1 MGLSATGK
9 GRHHAP
15 MRWLARTVA
24 YAGAVSTATV
34 LGCLASS
41 YFVLLG
47 LTELGVA
54 IPWADRLAV
63 YGRDV
68 LGMGPLLAV
77 VVGVALLV
85 ALPLGALGIR
95 LLPGFPWHRA
105 CGYGLA
111 CGLAVPAALLA
122 MQAALGAMPVA
133 GARSWPGL
141 LAQAFAG
148 VAAGAVFAALRRG
161 YAAGPSASAPAAAS
175 GDGSAAS
182 GSPASSSSTT
192 S

>member
-41 YFVLLG
+41 HFVLLG

-141 LAQAFAG
+141 LAQAAAG
-148 VAAGAVFAALRRG
+148 VVFAALRRG

>member
-1 MGLSATGK
+1 
-9 GRHHAP
+9 
-15 MRWLARTVA
+15 MRWLVRTVA

-41 YFVLLG
+41 HFVLLG

-77 VVGVALLV
+77 VVGAALLV

-95 LLPGFPWHRA
+95 LLPRFPWHWA

-111 CGLAVPAALLA
+111 GGVAVPAALLA
-122 MQAALGAMPVA
+122 MQAVLGAMPVA

-148 VAAGAVFAALRRG
+148 GVAGAVFAALRRG
-161 YAAGPSASAPAAAS
+161 YDAADSSASASASAPAAAS
-175 GDGSAAS
+175 GDGSAAN

>member
-1 MGLSATGK
+1 
-9 GRHHAP
+9 

-41 YFVLLG
+41 HFVLLG

-95 LLPGFPWHRA
+95 LLPRFPRV

-111 CGLAVPAALLA
+111 GGLAVPAALLA
-122 MQAALGAMPVA
+122 MQAVLGAMPIA

-141 LAQAFAG
+141 LAQAAAG

-161 YAAGPSASAPAAAS
+161 YDAADPSASAPAAAS
-175 GDGSAAS
+175 GDGSAAN

>member
-1 MGLSATGK
+1 MGLSAIGK

-41 YFVLLG
+41 HFVLLG
-47 LTELGVA
+47 LMELGVA

-95 LLPGFPWHRA
+95 LLPRFPWHRA

-111 CGLAVPAALLA
+111 CGLAMPAALLA
-122 MQAALGAMPVA
+122 MQAVLGAMPIA

-141 LAQAFAG
+141 LAQAAAG

-161 YAAGPSASAPAAAS
+161 YDAADSSASAPSAAS
-175 GDGSAAS
+175 GD
-182 GSPASSSSTT
+182 
-192 S
+192 

>member
-1 MGLSATGK
+1 
-9 GRHHAP
+9 

-41 YFVLLG
+41 HFVLLG
-47 LTELGVA
+47 LMELGVA
-54 IPWADRLAV
+54 ILWADRLAV

-77 VVGVALLV
+77 VVGLALLV

-95 LLPGFPWHRA
+95 LLPRFPWHRF

-111 CGLAVPAALLA
+111 GGLAVPAALLA
-122 MQAALGAMPVA
+122 MQAALGAMPIA

-141 LAQAFAG
+141 LAQAAAG

-161 YAAGPSASAPAAAS
+161 YDAADPSASAPSAAS
-175 GDGSAAS
+175 GDGSAAN